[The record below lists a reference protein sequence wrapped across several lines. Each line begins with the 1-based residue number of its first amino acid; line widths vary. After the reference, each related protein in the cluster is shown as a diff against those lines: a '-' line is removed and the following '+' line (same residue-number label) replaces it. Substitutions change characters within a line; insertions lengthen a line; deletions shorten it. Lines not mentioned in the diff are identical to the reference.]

1 MEKELIQELFK
12 LKEMYE
18 KKIEE
23 AREIHRYEDQESK
36 DWVALAYGEIV
47 FDLENLI
54 ERAAC
59 KKGDEQHETE

>member
-23 AREIHRYEDQESK
+23 AKDIHHYEDQDSL
-36 DWVALAYGEIV
+36 DWMALAYGEIV
-47 FDLENLI
+47 FDLEHLI
-54 ERAAC
+54 ERAVREPF
-59 KKGDEQHETE
+59 GRGER

>member
-23 AREIHRYEDQESK
+23 AREIHRYEDQVSH
-36 DWVALAYGEIV
+36 DWMALAYGEIV
-47 FDLENLI
+47 FDLELLLKDYI
-54 ERAAC
+54 
-59 KKGDEQHETE
+59 

>member
-23 AREIHRYEDQESK
+23 AREIHHYEDQASQ
-36 DWVALAYGEIV
+36 DWMALAYGEIV
-47 FDLENLI
+47 LDLEHLI
-54 ERAAC
+54 ERAVQERA
-59 KKGDEQHETE
+59 